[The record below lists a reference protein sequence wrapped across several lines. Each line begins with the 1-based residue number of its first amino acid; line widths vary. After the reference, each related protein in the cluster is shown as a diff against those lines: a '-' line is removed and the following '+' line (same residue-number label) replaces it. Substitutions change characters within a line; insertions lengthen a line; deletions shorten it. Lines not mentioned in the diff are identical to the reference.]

1 MITPMF
7 TDCHGL
13 TTAEKEGKVQRV
25 LNYVKRTLGN
35 LRDTR
40 QECLPLSS
48 CLTAVDYPNAWPPLQ
63 HMWIHSFHQS
73 KNPEANNLA
82 SSLAEKW
89 VTSNYM
95 KWRPKQY
102 MYEKVSIYIQ
112 YTYER

>member
-1 MITPMF
+1 VF
-7 TDCHGL
+7 S
-13 TTAEKEGKVQRV
+13 Q
-25 LNYVKRTLGN
+25 RTLRNFEGYQAGVPTS
-35 LRDTR
+35 LFMSG
-40 QECLPLSS
+40 QQW
-48 CLTAVDYPNAWPPLQ
+48 DYPNAWPPLQ

-102 MYEKVSIYIQ
+102 MYEKVSALYIA
-112 YTYER
+112 YIK